1 MATRPNNRLV
11 VLSYLIALI
20 GVLGAFISLLIF
32 LGLFE
37 LYGLVSFAILAVAV
51 FSVFAVFS
59 MYSALRK
66 RQWAVLAILFSII
79 GVLLLTSSTLA
90 TTPYSTVFT
99 YQAQDSW
106 SILNETVS
114 IKPNET
120 LTYEHN
126 FYGYNLRLNSTLV
139 QVRISSSSS
148 ELTMQLYATSEYRWE
163 YGTKPKPVLNE
174 TDWYGG
180 LGFNWRSYYWVP
192 AGDLYENGPHIR
204 HDVSNINFL
213 VVVLSNLDNSERM
226 VYLQVDLFFK
236 GEAQKV
242 TTNYRPLIDTSFAYA
257 GIGLIG
263 MAVIIEAYPSL
274 RKKE

>member
-1 MATRPNNRLV
+1 LLV
-11 VLSYLIALI
+11 
-20 GVLGAFISLLIF
+20 F

-37 LYGLVSFAILAVAV
+37 LYGLLAFAILAVAV

-66 RQWAVLAILFSII
+66 RQWAVFAALFSII

-106 SILNETVS
+106 SVLNETVS

-120 LTYEHN
+120 LSYEHN
-126 FYGYNLRLNSTLV
+126 SNYLRLNSTLV
-139 QVRISSSSS
+139 QVRISSSSK
-148 ELTMQLYATSEYRWE
+148 ELTMLLYATNDYHWE
-163 YGTKPKPVLNE
+163 YEAKPKPVVNE
-174 TDWYGG
+174 TDGYGG

-192 AGDLYENGPHIR
+192 EGDLYENGPNTN
-204 HDVSNINFL
+204 DASYTNFL
-213 VVVLSNLDNSERM
+213 VVVLTNLDNSERM
-226 VYLQVDLFFK
+226 VYLQLDLFFK

-242 TTNYRPLIDTSFAYA
+242 TINYRPLIDTSFAYA

-274 RKKE
+274 RRKRIEKSAN

>member
-1 MATRPNNRLV
+1 MMATRPNNRLV
-11 VLSYLIALI
+11 ILSYLIALI
-20 GVLGAFISLLIF
+20 GVVGAFISLLVF

-37 LYGLVSFAILAVAV
+37 LYGLLAFAILAVAV

-66 RQWAVLAILFSII
+66 RQWAVFAALFSII

-106 SILNETVS
+106 SVLNETVS

-120 LTYEHN
+120 LSYEHD
-126 FYGYNLRLNSTLV
+126 FYGYLRINSTLV
-139 QVRISSSSS
+139 QVRISSSSR
-148 ELTMQLYATSEYRWE
+148 ELTMQLYATSEYQWE

-174 TDWYGG
+174 TDWYSG
-180 LGFNWRSYYWVP
+180 LGFNWHSYYWVP
-192 AGDLYENGPHIR
+192 EGDLYENGPNTN
-204 HDVSNINFL
+204 DVSHSNFL
-213 VVVLSNLDNSERM
+213 VVVLTNLDNSERM
-226 VYLQVDLFFK
+226 VYLQLDLFFK

-242 TTNYRPLIDTSFAYA
+242 TINYRPLIDTNFAYA